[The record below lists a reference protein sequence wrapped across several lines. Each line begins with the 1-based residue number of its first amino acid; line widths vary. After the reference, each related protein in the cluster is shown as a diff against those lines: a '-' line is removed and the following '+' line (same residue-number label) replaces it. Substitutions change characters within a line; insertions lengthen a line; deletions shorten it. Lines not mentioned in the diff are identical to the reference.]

1 MDNLK
6 RNQIAVMNIQY
17 KFFPLTKFLDD
28 AVKNEVECI
37 ELWGAAPH
45 FHSEDMTYHDIT
57 SVRHEIES
65 RNLKL
70 ICYTP
75 EQCIYPIN
83 LAAPYEAERRRSL
96 KFFEDAIRVTS
107 ELGTDKMLVT
117 VGTGYFDGSDYEEAW
132 KYGKE
137 GLMQLGDM
145 AEHYGIMLALEV
157 WRKDETNLIN
167 DLSSLQKMMRE
178 LEHKNIGA
186 MLDTIPMALENKT
199 PKDYLDV
206 FGERL
211 VHVHFIDGAPRG
223 HLAWGDGILDME
235 GYLGQFDEYGYKNSL
250 SLEITDGRYLMDPEK
265 SIQQSVKRLFSVI
278 NLLC

>member
-1 MDNLK
+1 
-6 RNQIAVMNIQY
+6 
-17 KFFPLTKFLDD
+17 
-28 AVKNEVECI
+28 
-37 ELWGAAPH
+37 
-45 FHSEDMTYHDIT
+45 
-57 SVRHEIES
+57 
-65 RNLKL
+65 
-70 ICYTP
+70 
-75 EQCIYPIN
+75 
-83 LAAPYEAERRRSL
+83 
-96 KFFEDAIRVTS
+96 
-107 ELGTDKMLVT
+107 MLVT

-145 AEHYGIMLALEV
+145 AEHYDITLALEV

-186 MLDTIPMALENKT
+186 MLDTIPMVLENKT

-223 HLAWGDGILDME
+223 HLAWGDGVLDME

-250 SLEITDGRYLMDPEK
+250 SLEITDGRYLMNPEK

-278 NLLC
+278 K

>member
-1 MDNLK
+1 MDSLK

-45 FHSEDMTYHDIT
+45 FHPEDMTYYDIT
-57 SVRHEIES
+57 SVRHEIET

-96 KFFEDAIRVTS
+96 KFFEDAIRVSS

-145 AEHYGIMLALEV
+145 AEHYDITLALEV

-186 MLDTIPMALENKT
+186 MLDTIPMVLENKT

-211 VHVHFIDGAPRG
+211 VHVHFVDGAPRG

-250 SLEITDGRYLMDPEK
+250 SLEITDGRYLMNPEK

-278 NLLC
+278 K